1 MKRPTVQ
8 DKLADSFKKYP
19 GNIALEC
26 GPRKVTYAEL
36 HCQSTAIANWIP
48 RNGIEKGS
56 FIGIYIADR
65 IDLIRTVLA
74 VLKAGCVFV
83 PLAHSFPLK
92 RIEKM
97 LCLTGT
103 GWVISDSS
111 VELSVRILSLDN
123 IDLDEANR
131 SALEESP
138 VPYGGEDI
146 VYIEFK
152 TGSSGEL
159 TAAAGKNKSLAHLID
174 WEIDTFGIDETSR
187 VSQTASPGDG
197 QFLVEVFPALCS
209 GATVCIEEDTLEGK
223 KNGNHPVIFM
233 FAGLGGQYVNM
244 GAGLYR
250 EEPLFREEVD
260 RCFDIIKSETGKD
273 IKPLLYPP
281 RSVEPGGDAL
291 QSIDTAQLVIFIF
304 EYALAILLMKLG
316 ITPQAVIGYSFGEYT
331 AACLTGVFSLT
342 EALKL
347 IYTRGQLLK
356 RLSPGAMLSVPL
368 PRDKLQEWLTEPGIS
383 IAIDNGPSCIVAGP
397 VDSIT
402 GLGKKLKQGKL
413 LTIDLKA
420 TRALHSPMME
430 PILNEFREKLQGLT
444 GKIPQIPF
452 ISTVTGDW
460 ITGTVDPTYWVK
472 QLRETARFADGVKVL
487 LKKRNAIFVEIG
499 PGSDLSALLRYHT
512 GTRPDCRIIDVVRN
526 PNKKVPDRDF
536 FFNALTQLESREIS
550 RDRLIHWIEENR
562 IRLLHC
568 QPHFFHLLNSGK
580 LEPGYFKHLTHVLL
594 YGDRIWPGDLKRW
607 YAVFSQRIQLVNLYG
622 AAEITQVKMYYNIR
636 VTDAE
641 KENIP
646 IGQPIKGSR
655 AIILNKNMN
664 ICDRGITGD
673 IYIRTPYLAAGYI
686 NNPQSTQQRF
696 ISNPFGGAPDD
707 LIYKTGDTGR
717 MLADGNIELTAGP
730 GEQVKIYGR
739 AVHFKGK
746 IENDYKAPSN
756 EIEEKLVDIW
766 SKILNKEK
774 IGIRDDFFEIG
785 GHSLGIITLAAEI
798 YKTFNIEMTV
808 PQLYGMPRIEDISN
822 HIMGKPAGA
831 PAAAAQDMELPYMV
845 FNASQ
850 PRNIFLFPPKIAYGV
865 EYKELAK
872 LVKDYAFYA
881 FNFIEDENIVET
893 YVEIIKSIQVQG
905 PYTLLGYSAGGN
917 LAFEV
922 AKGMEKAGCSL
933 IDLILMDSFSSREIE
948 GLDTAD
954 QQDNYLEFVE
964 KSLQSRGLSFMKD
977 KVLQKVKQYSSY
989 LEGLQD
995 TGTVKANIYFIT
1007 AENRKILNDWEHLTV
1022 NRFKIYKGFGN
1033 HIRMLDPGILERNA
1047 VIINEILDQKP
1058 FI

>member
-1 MKRPTVQ
+1 MKKPTVQ
-8 DKLADSFKKYP
+8 DKLANSCKKYS

-26 GPRKVTYAEL
+26 GPRRVTYAEL
-36 HCQSTAIANWIP
+36 HDQSDAVANWIL
-48 RNGIEKGS
+48 RKGIEKGS

-65 IDLIRTVLA
+65 IELIRTVLA

-103 GWVISDSS
+103 GLVISDSS
-111 VELSVRILSLDN
+111 LELPVRIISLNN
-123 IDLDEANR
+123 IEPDEAGR

-138 VPYGGEDI
+138 VPYRGEDI

-152 TGSSGEL
+152 TGPSGEL

-174 WEIDTFGIDETSR
+174 WEINTFGIDETSR
-187 VSQTASPGDG
+187 ISQTASPGDG

-209 GATVCIEEDTLEGK
+209 GAAVCIEEDTLEGK
-223 KNGNHPVIFM
+223 KNGSHPVIFM

-244 GAGLYR
+244 GVGLYR
-250 EEPLFREEVD
+250 GEPLFREEVD
-260 RCFDIIKSETGKD
+260 RCFDILKSETGKD

-281 RSVEPGGDAL
+281 RSDEPGGDAL

-331 AACLTGVFSLT
+331 AACLAGVFSLT
-342 EALKL
+342 DALKL
-347 IYTRGQLLK
+347 IYSRGQLLK

-368 PRDKLQEWLTEPGIS
+368 PKDQLQALLTEPGIS
-383 IAIDNGPSCIVAGP
+383 IAIDNGPSCIAAGP

-402 GLGKKLKQGKL
+402 RFEKKLKQRKL

-420 TRALHSPMME
+420 TRALHSPMMA

-444 GKIPQIPF
+444 GKVPQIPF

-460 ITGTVDPTYWVK
+460 ITGAVDPTYWVK
-472 QLRETARFADGVKVL
+472 QLRETSRFADGVKVL
-487 LKKRNAIFVEIG
+487 LKKKNAIFVEIG

-512 GTRPDCRIIDVVRN
+512 GTRSDCRIINVVRN
-526 PNKKVPDRDF
+526 SNKKVPDQDF
-536 FFNALTQLESREIS
+536 FFNALTHLENREIS
-550 RDRLIHWIEENR
+550 RDRLIHWIDENR

-568 QPHFFHLLNSGK
+568 HPHLFHILNSGK
-580 LEPGYFKHLTHVLL
+580 LEPGYFRHLTHVLL
-594 YGDRIWPGDLKRW
+594 YGDRVAPGDLKRW
-607 YAVFSQRIQLVNLYG
+607 YAVFAQRIQLVNLYG
-622 AAEITQVKMYYNIR
+622 AAEITRVKMYYNIR
-636 VTDAE
+636 AADAE

-646 IGQPIKGSR
+646 IGKPIKGSR
-655 AIILNKNMN
+655 AIILNKSMK

-686 NNPQSTQQRF
+686 NNPQLTRQLF
-696 ISNPFGGAPDD
+696 ITNPFGSAPDD

-730 GEQVKIYGR
+730 GDQVKTYGGTI
-739 AVHFKGK
+739 HFKG
-746 IENDYKAPSN
+746 IQDDYKAPTN
-756 EIEEKLVDIW
+756 EIEEKLVNIW
-766 SKILNKEK
+766 SKILKKEK

-798 YKTFNIEMTV
+798 YKTFSIEMTV

-822 HIMGKPAGA
+822 HILGKPAGA
-831 PAAAAQDMELPYMV
+831 AAAAASDMELPYMV

-872 LVKDYAFYA
+872 LVKNYAFYA

-893 YVEIIKSIQVQG
+893 YVNIIKNIQAQG

-922 AKGMEKAGCSL
+922 VKAMEKAGCSL
-933 IDLILMDSFSSREIE
+933 VDLIIMDSFSTREIE

-989 LEGLQD
+989 LEGLQN

-1022 NRFKIYKGFGN
+1022 NQFKIYKGYGN
-1033 HIRMLDPGILERNA
+1033 HIRMLDPGILEKNA
-1047 VIINEILDQKP
+1047 VIISEILTE
-1058 FI
+1058 F

>member
-26 GPRKVTYAEL
+26 GPRRVTYAEL
-36 HCQSTAIANWIP
+36 HDQSDAIANWIL

-65 IDLIRTVLA
+65 IELIRTILA

-103 GWVISDSS
+103 GLVISDSS
-111 VELSVRILSLDN
+111 VEFPVRIISLNN
-123 IDLDEANR
+123 IDLDEADR
-131 SALEESP
+131 SALEESL
-138 VPYGGEDI
+138 VPYHGEDI

-152 TGSSGEL
+152 TGPSGEL
-159 TAAAGKNKSLAHLID
+159 TAAAGKNKSLAHLIG
-174 WEIDTFGIDETSR
+174 WEIDTFGIAETSR
-187 VSQTASPGDG
+187 ISQTASPGDG

-209 GATVCIEEDTLEGK
+209 GAAVCIDADTPGGK
-223 KNGNHPVIFM
+223 KTGSHPVIFM

-250 EEPLFREEVD
+250 GEPLFREEVD
-260 RCFDIIKSETGKD
+260 RCFDILKSETGKD

-281 RSVEPGGDAL
+281 RSVETGGDAL

-331 AACLTGVFSLT
+331 AACLAGVFSLT

-347 IYTRGQLLK
+347 IYSRGQLLK
-356 RLSPGAMLSVPL
+356 GLSPGAMLSVPL
-368 PRDKLQEWLTEPGIS
+368 PKDQLQALLTEPDIS

-397 VDSIT
+397 VNSIT
-402 GLGKKLKQGKL
+402 RFEKKLKQEKL

-472 QLRETARFADGVKVL
+472 QLRETSRFADGVKVL
-487 LKKRNAIFVEIG
+487 LKKENAIFVEVG

-512 GTRPDCRIIDVVRN
+512 GTRPDCRIINVVRN
-526 PNKKVPDRDF
+526 PNKKVPDQDF
-536 FFNALTQLESREIS
+536 FFNALTHLENREIS
-550 RDRLIHWIEENR
+550 CDRLIRWIDENR

-568 QPHFFHLLNSGK
+568 YPHLFHLLNSGK

-594 YGDRIWPGDLKRW
+594 YGDRVGPGDLKRW
-607 YAVFSQRIQLVNLYG
+607 YAVFPQRIQLVNLYG
-622 AAEITQVKMYYNIR
+622 AAEITRVKMYYNIR
-636 VTDAE
+636 AADAE

-646 IGQPIKGSR
+646 IGKPIKGSR
-655 AIILNKNMN
+655 AIILNKSMN

-686 NNPQSTQQRF
+686 NDPQLTRQRF

-717 MLADGNIELTAGP
+717 MLADGNIELTIGP
-730 GEQVKIYGR
+730 GDQVKTYGST
-739 AVHFKGK
+739 VHFKG
-746 IENDYKAPSN
+746 IQDNYKPPTN
-756 EIEEKLVDIW
+756 EIEGKLVDIW
-766 SKILNKEK
+766 SKILKKEK

-808 PQLYGMPRIEDISN
+808 SQLYGMPRIEDISN
-822 HIMGKPAGA
+822 HIIGKPAGT
-831 PAAAAQDMELPYMV
+831 PAARDMELPYMV

-872 LVKDYAFYA
+872 LVKNYAFYA

-893 YVEIIKSIQVQG
+893 YVDIIKSIQAQG

-933 IDLILMDSFSSREIE
+933 VDLIIMDSFSSREIE
-948 GLDTAD
+948 GLDIAD

-977 KVLQKVKQYSSY
+977 KILQKVKQYSSY
-989 LEGLQD
+989 LEGLRN

-1007 AENRKILNDWEHLTV
+1007 AENRKILNDWEHLTI

-1033 HIRMLDPGILERNA
+1033 HIRMLDPGILEKNA
-1047 VIINEILDQKP
+1047 VIISEILTKSLGSN
-1058 FI
+1058 